1 MSRLRAALDPKSVAI
16 IGASEN
22 PNKVGGRPVHYLDKF
37 GFKGKIFPINPS
49 RPEVQGYKCYK
60 RLADLPEAPEMV
72 IVAVAGDN
80 AIGVVEDCAAHGV
93 KIAVVMASGFGEV
106 DAVEGKAKERR
117 MVDAARKSGMR
128 IVGPNSQGL
137 ANFGTG
143 AIASFSTM
151 FMDMDRPEGHVAM
164 LSQSGALSTVPV
176 GFLRQRGIGVRHTH
190 ATGNDADIT
199 VGELAVAVAEDPEV
213 KLLLLYL
220 ESIPDKKYLEELAAV
235 ALDRDLPI
243 IALKSGR
250 SEAGRAAAQSHTGA
264 LANEDRVVDAFFEH
278 HGIWRAPDVR
288 GLVEATELYL
298 KGWKPRGRR
307 LVAISNSGAVCVM
320 TADAATNVGMPMAKL
335 AAETDKKLKGILP
348 SFATT
353 TNPIDLT
360 AALLSNGRLFGDILP
375 VIAEDPA
382 ADAFLIGVPV
392 AGPGYDVEAFA
403 RDSAAFARQTGKPLV
418 VAATQRSVAD
428 QFAAEGCTV
437 FPTETEA
444 VTALHQFLAHRE
456 LMARTLQRKAAR
468 AKTDQPLIS
477 SDATTMLNEADSLA
491 LLAAR
496 GIPVVAHRLCHS
508 RAEAVAAFAAI
519 GGPVVVKGCSADIA
533 HKSELGLVK
542 LGVKTREEAGEF
554 WAQMEQIVRQN
565 GARFDGVIV
574 AAMADG
580 RREIMIGAHRDPVF
594 GPVVAVGDGGKYVEV
609 FRDTALLLPPFSK
622 DDAKEAL
629 GKLRIAPL
637 FTGVRGEPPMDVDAL
652 CEAVVK
658 IGELML
664 DKDASAVS
672 IDLNPVLLDS
682 AGKGCVVVDAV
693 VFAGE
698 GAGLSGCT

>member
-1 MSRLRAALDPKSVAI
+1 MSRLKAALDPRSVAI

-37 GFKGKIFPINPS
+37 GFKGKIYPINPS
-49 RPEVQGYKCYK
+49 RPEVQGYRCYK
-60 RLADLPEAPEMV
+60 SLADLPEAPEMV

-80 AIGVVEDCAAHGV
+80 AIGAVADCAARGV

-106 DAVEGKAKERR
+106 DAVAGKAKERR
-117 MVDAARKSGMR
+117 MVEVAHKAGMR

-151 FMDMDRPEGHVAM
+151 FMDMERAEGHVAM

-190 ATGNDADIT
+190 ATGNDADIS

-220 ESIPDKKYLEELAAV
+220 ESIPETKYLEELAAV

-250 SEAGRAAAQSHTGA
+250 SEAGRQAAQSHTGA
-264 LANEDRVVDAFFEH
+264 LANEDRVVDAFLEH
-278 HGIWRAPDVR
+278 HGIWRAPDMR

-298 KGWKPRGRR
+298 KGWRPGGRR
-307 LVAISNSGAVCVM
+307 LVAISNSGAVCVL
-320 TADAATNVGMPMAKL
+320 TADAATAVGMPMAKL
-335 AAETDKKLKGILP
+335 APETDKKLKGILP

-403 RDSAAFARQTGKPLV
+403 RDAAAFGKQTGKPLV
-418 VAATQRSVAD
+418 VAATQHSVAD
-428 QFAAEGCTV
+428 QFSFEGCSV

-456 LMARTLQRKAAR
+456 LMARTIARKATR
-468 AKTDQPLIS
+468 AKTTPAKAPLS
-477 SDATTMLNEADSLA
+477 QALPAATMMLNEADSLA

-496 GIPVVAHRLCHS
+496 GIPVVPHRLCRS
-508 RAEAVAAFAAI
+508 CAEVIAAFEAI
-519 GGPVVVKGCSADIA
+519 GGPVVVKGCSSDIA

-542 LGVKTREEAGEF
+542 LGVRTREEAGEV
-554 WAQMEQIVRQN
+554 WAVMEGIIRKQ
-565 GARFDGVIV
+565 GARFDGVII
-574 AAMADG
+574 AAMAGG

-594 GPVVAVGDGGKYVEV
+594 GPVVAVGDGGKYVEI
-609 FRDTALLLPPFSK
+609 FRDTTLLLPPFSK
-622 DDAKEAL
+622 DDAREAL
-629 GKLRIAPL
+629 GRLRIAPL
-637 FTGVRGEPPMDVDAL
+637 FAGVRGEPPMDVDAL

-658 IGELML
+658 VGELML
-664 DKDASAVS
+664 DPAAGVMSL
-672 IDLNPVLLDS
+672 DLNPVLLDS
-682 AGKGCVVVDAV
+682 AGRGCVVVDSV
-693 VFAGE
+693 VFQG
-698 GAGLSGCT
+698 

>member
-1 MSRLRAALDPKSVAI
+1 MSRLKAALDPRSVAI

-49 RPEVQGYKCYK
+49 RAEVQAHKCYK
-60 RLADLPEAPEMV
+60 SLDDLPEAPDMA

-80 AIGVVEDCAAHGV
+80 AIGAVEDCAAHGV

-106 DAVEGKAKERR
+106 DAVAGKAKERR
-117 MVDAARKSGMR
+117 MVEAAHKAGMR

-151 FMDMDRPEGHVAM
+151 FMDMDRAEGHVAM

-190 ATGNDADIT
+190 ATGNDADIS

-220 ESIPDKKYLEELAAV
+220 ESIPDTKYLEELAAV

-243 IALKSGR
+243 VALKSGR
-250 SEAGRAAAQSHTGA
+250 SEAGRQAAQSHTGA

-278 HGIWRAPDVR
+278 HGIWRAPDMR

-298 KGWKPRGRR
+298 KGWKPKGRR
-307 LVAISNSGAVCVM
+307 LVAISNSGAVCVL
-320 TADAATNVGMPMAKL
+320 TADAASAVGMPMAKL
-335 AAETDKKLKGILP
+335 APETDKKLKTILP

-360 AALLSNGRLFGDILP
+360 AALLSNSRLFGDILP

-403 RDSAAFARQTGKPLV
+403 RDAAAFGKHTGKPLV
-418 VAATQRSVAD
+418 IAATQRSVAD
-428 QFAAEGCTV
+428 QFAAEGSSV

-456 LMARTLQRKAAR
+456 LMARTLARKMQRTTAAP
-468 AKTDQPLIS
+468 AIS
-477 SDATTMLNEADSLA
+477 ATATTMLNEADSLA

-496 GIPVVAHRLCHS
+496 GLPVVPHRLCRS
-508 RAEAVAAFAAI
+508 RAEAVAAFEAI

-542 LGVKTREEAGEF
+542 LGVKSREETGEV
-554 WAQMEQIVRQN
+554 WAQMEGIIRKH

-574 AAMADG
+574 AAMAGG

-594 GPVVAVGDGGKYVEV
+594 GPVVAVGDGGKYVEI
-609 FRDTALLLPPFSK
+609 FRDTTLLLPPFSK
-622 DDAKEAL
+622 DDAKAAL
-629 GKLRIAPL
+629 AKLRIAPL
-637 FTGVRGEPPMDVDAL
+637 FAGVRGEVPMDVDAL
-652 CEAVVK
+652 CEAIVK

-664 DKDASAVS
+664 DPAAKVMSL
-672 IDLNPVLLDS
+672 DLNPVLLDS

-693 VFAGE
+693 VFRG
-698 GAGLSGCT
+698 

>member
-1 MSRLRAALDPKSVAI
+1 MSRLKAALDPRSIAI

-37 GFKGKIFPINPS
+37 GFKGRIFPINPS
-49 RPEVQGYKCYK
+49 RSEVQGHRCYK
-60 RLADLPEAPEMV
+60 SLADLPEAPEMV

-93 KIAVVMASGFGEV
+93 KVAVVMASGFGEV
-106 DAVEGKAKERR
+106 DAVAGKAKERR
-117 MVDAARKSGMR
+117 MVEAAHSAGMR

-151 FMDMDRPEGHVAM
+151 FMDMDRSEGHVAM

-220 ESIPDKKYLEELAAV
+220 ESIPEKKYLEELAAV

-243 IALKSGR
+243 VALKSGR
-250 SEAGRAAAQSHTGA
+250 SEAGRQAAQSHTGA

-278 HGIWRAPDVR
+278 HGIWRAPDMR

-320 TADAATNVGMPMAKL
+320 TADAATAVGMPMAKL
-335 AAETDKKLKGILP
+335 ADETDRKLKGILP

-360 AALLSNGRLFGDILP
+360 AALLSNSRLFGDILP
-375 VIAEDPA
+375 VIAQDPA

-403 RDSAAFARQTGKPLV
+403 RDAAAFGRQTGKPLV
-418 VAATQRSVAD
+418 IAATQRSVAD
-428 QFAAEGCTV
+428 QFAAEGSSV

-456 LMARTLQRKAAR
+456 LMARTRARKAAR
-468 AKTDQPLIS
+468 SGDTAQS
-477 SDATTMLNEADSLA
+477 SLLTSSAATTMLNESDSLA

-496 GIPVVAHRLCHS
+496 GIPVVPHRLCRS
-508 RAEAVAAFAAI
+508 RAEAVAAFETI

-542 LGVKTREEAGEF
+542 LGVRTREEAGEI
-554 WAQMEQIVRQN
+554 WAQMEEIIRKH
-565 GARFDGVIV
+565 GARFDGVII
-574 AAMADG
+574 AAMAGG

-594 GPVVAVGDGGKYVEV
+594 GPVVAIGDGGKYVEI
-609 FRDTALLLPPFSK
+609 FRDTTLLLPPFSK
-622 DDAKEAL
+622 GDVREAL

-637 FTGVRGEPPMDVDAL
+637 FAGVRGEPPMDVDAL
-652 CEAVVK
+652 CDAVVK
-658 IGELML
+658 IGALML
-664 DKDASAVS
+664 DPAARVMSL
-672 IDLNPVLLDS
+672 DLNPVLLDS

-693 VFAGE
+693 VFQG
-698 GAGLSGCT
+698 

>member
-1 MSRLRAALDPKSVAI
+1 M
-16 IGASEN
+16 
-22 PNKVGGRPVHYLDKF
+22 
-37 GFKGKIFPINPS
+37 
-49 RPEVQGYKCYK
+49 
-60 RLADLPEAPEMV
+60 
-72 IVAVAGDN
+72 
-80 AIGVVEDCAAHGV
+80 
-93 KIAVVMASGFGEV
+93 
-106 DAVEGKAKERR
+106 
-117 MVDAARKSGMR
+117 
-128 IVGPNSQGL
+128 
-137 ANFGTG
+137 
-143 AIASFSTM
+143 
-151 FMDMDRPEGHVAM
+151 
-164 LSQSGALSTVPV
+164 
-176 GFLRQRGIGVRHTH
+176 RHTH

-199 VGELAVAVAEDPEV
+199 VGELAAAVAEDPEV

-250 SEAGRAAAQSHTGA
+250 SEAGRQAAQSHTGA

-278 HGIWRAPDVR
+278 HGIWRAPDMR

-298 KGWKPRGRR
+298 KGWKPKGRR

-320 TADAATNVGMPMAKL
+320 TADAATAVGMPMAKL
-335 AAETDKKLKGILP
+335 ADETDKKLKGILP

-360 AALLSNGRLFGDILP
+360 AALLSNSRLFGDILP

-403 RDSAAFARQTGKPLV
+403 RDAAAFGKQTGKPLV

-428 QFAAEGCTV
+428 QFSAEGCTV

-456 LMARTLQRKAAR
+456 LMARTLARKAAR
-468 AKTDQPLIS
+468 GKAGPLLS
-477 SDATTMLNEADSLA
+477 STATTMLNEADSLA

-496 GIPVVAHRLCHS
+496 GIPVVPHRLCRS
-508 RAEAVAAFAAI
+508 RAEAVAAFESI

-542 LGVKTREEAGEF
+542 LNVRTREEAGEIY
-554 WAQMEQIVRQN
+554 AQMEGVIRQH
-565 GARFDGVIV
+565 GARFDGVII
-574 AAMADG
+574 AAMAGG

-594 GPVVAVGDGGKYVEV
+594 GPVVAVGDGGKYVEI
-609 FRDTALLLPPFSK
+609 FRDTALLLPPFSR

-629 GKLRIAPL
+629 DRLRIAPL
-637 FTGVRGEPPMDVDAL
+637 FAGVRGKSPMDVDVL
-652 CEAVVK
+652 CEAVVQVGK
-658 IGELML
+658 LML
-664 DKDASAVS
+664 DPAAKVVS
-672 IDLNPVLLDS
+672 LDLNPVLLDS

-693 VFAGE
+693 VFQGKFHESSPRRRKPIRRVLSFRHWGRCLLQLAASEDMGPRRGDDE
-698 GAGLSGCT
+698 VIACAPVSGHRAALRSRGAPSPDRSRT

>member
-1 MSRLRAALDPKSVAI
+1 MSRLQAALDPRSVAI

-49 RPEVQGYKCYK
+49 RSEVQGYKCYQG
-60 RLADLPEAPEMV
+60 LADLPEAPEMV
-72 IVAVAGDN
+72 IVAVAGDK
-80 AIGVVEDCAAHGV
+80 AIGAVEDCAAHGV
-93 KIAVVMASGFGEV
+93 KVAVVMASGFGEV
-106 DAVEGKAKERR
+106 DAVAGKAKERR
-117 MVDAARKSGMR
+117 MVEVAHKAGMR

-151 FMDMDRPEGHVAM
+151 FMDMDRAEGQAEGHVAM

-220 ESIPDKKYLEELAAV
+220 ESIPEKKYLEELAAV
-235 ALDRDLPI
+235 ALERDLPV

-250 SEAGRAAAQSHTGA
+250 SEAGRQAAQSHTGA
-264 LANEDRVVDAFFEH
+264 LANEDRVVDTFFEH
-278 HGIWRAPDVR
+278 HGIWRAPDMR

-298 KGWKPRGRR
+298 KGWKPKGRR

-320 TADAATNVGMPMAKL
+320 TADAATAVGMPMAKL
-335 AAETDKKLKGILP
+335 APETDKKLKGILP

-403 RDSAAFARQTGKPLV
+403 RDAAAFARQTGKPLV
-418 VAATQRSVAD
+418 IAATQRSVAD
-428 QFAAEGCTV
+428 QFASEGSSV

-456 LMARTLQRKAAR
+456 LMARTLARKADR
-468 AKTDQPLIS
+468 AEAVPPVIASEQTS
-477 SDATTMLNEADSLA
+477 MLNEADSLA

-496 GIPVVAHRLCHS
+496 GIPVVAHRLCRS
-508 RAEAVAAFAAI
+508 RAEAVAAFEAI

-542 LGVKTREEAGEF
+542 LGVSTGEEAGEV
-554 WAQMEQIVRQN
+554 WTLMEGIIRTH

-574 AAMADG
+574 AAMAGG

-594 GPVVAVGDGGKYVEV
+594 GPVVAVGDGGKYVEI
-609 FRDTALLLPPFSK
+609 FRDTTLLLPPFSK
-622 DDAKEAL
+622 DDARQAL
-629 GKLRIAPL
+629 GRLRIAPL
-637 FTGVRGEPPMDVDAL
+637 FAGIRGEPPMDVDAL
-652 CEAVVK
+652 CYSVVR

-664 DKDASAVS
+664 DPAAKVMSL
-672 IDLNPVLLDS
+672 DLNPVLIDS
-682 AGKGCVVVDAV
+682 VGNGCVVVDAV
-693 VFAGE
+693 VFRA
-698 GAGLSGCT
+698 

>member
-1 MSRLRAALDPKSVAI
+1 MNRLKAALDPRSVAI

-37 GFKGKIFPINPS
+37 GFRGSIFPINPS
-49 RPEVQGYKCYK
+49 RGEVQGHKCY
-60 RLADLPEAPEMV
+60 RSLDDLPETPEMV

-93 KIAVVMASGFGEV
+93 KVAVVMASGFGEV

-117 MVDAARKSGMR
+117 MVEAARKTGMR

-151 FMDMDRPEGHVAM
+151 FMDMERAEGHVAM

-176 GFLRQRGIGVRHTH
+176 GFLRKRGIGVRHTH

-220 ESIPDKKYLEELAAV
+220 ESIPETKYLEELAAV
-235 ALDRDLPI
+235 ALERELPI

-250 SEAGRAAAQSHTGA
+250 SEAGRQAAQSHTGA
-264 LANEDRVVDAFFEH
+264 LANEDRVVDAFFER
-278 HGIWRAPDVR
+278 HGIWRAPDMR

-320 TADAATNVGMPMAKL
+320 TADAATAVGMPMAKL
-335 AAETDKKLKGILP
+335 SAETDRKLKDILP

-360 AALLSNGRLFGDILP
+360 AALLSNSRLFGDILP
-375 VIAEDPA
+375 VLAEDPA

-403 RDSAAFARQTGKPLV
+403 RDAAAFGKQTAKPLV
-418 VAATQRSVAD
+418 IAATQKSVAD
-428 QFAAEGCTV
+428 QFTAEGSSV

-444 VTALHQFLAHRE
+444 VTALHQLLAHRE
-456 LMARTLQRKAAR
+456 LMTRTKARKAQRAGRAR
-468 AKTDQPLIS
+468 LIS
-477 SDATTMLNEADSLA
+477 SASTTMLNEADSLA
-491 LLAAR
+491 LLAER
-496 GIPVVAHRLCHS
+496 GIPVVAHRLCRS
-508 RAEAVAAFAAI
+508 RPEAIAAFEAI

-542 LGVKTREEAGEF
+542 LGVTTREEAGEI
-554 WAQMEQIVRQN
+554 WSQMESIVRRQ
-565 GARFDGVIV
+565 GARFDGVII
-574 AAMADG
+574 AAMAGG

-594 GPVVAVGDGGKYVEV
+594 GPVVAVGDGGKYVEI
-609 FRDTALLLPPFSK
+609 FRDTALLLPPFSN
-622 DDAKEAL
+622 DEVREAL
-629 GKLRIAPL
+629 GKLKIAPL
-637 FTGVRGEPPMDVDAL
+637 LSGVRGEAPMDVNTLSDAVL
-652 CEAVVK
+652 RV
-658 IGELML
+658 GELML
-664 DKDASAVS
+664 DPAARVMSL
-672 IDLNPVLLDS
+672 DLNPVLLDS

-693 VFAGE
+693 VFQA
-698 GAGLSGCT
+698 

>member
-1 MSRLRAALDPKSVAI
+1 MSRLKAALDPRSVAI

-22 PNKVGGRPVHYLDKF
+22 HNKVGGRPVHYLDKF
-37 GFKGKIFPINPS
+37 GFKGKIFPINPT
-49 RPEVQGYKCYK
+49 RPEVQGHKCYPS
-60 RLADLPEAPEMV
+60 LADLPEAPEMV

-80 AIGVVEDCAAHGV
+80 AIGAVEDCAARGV
-93 KIAVVMASGFGEV
+93 KVAVVMASGFGEV
-106 DAVEGKAKERR
+106 DAVAGKAKERH
-117 MVDAARKSGMR
+117 MVEVARKAGMR

-151 FMDMDRPEGHVAM
+151 FMDMDRAEGHVAM

-176 GFLRQRGIGVRHTH
+176 GFLRQKGIGVRHTH

-220 ESIPDKKYLEELAAV
+220 ESIPDKTYLEELAAV

-250 SEAGRAAAQSHTGA
+250 TEAGRQAAQSHTGA

-278 HGIWRAPDVR
+278 HGIWRAPDMR

-320 TADAATNVGMPMAKL
+320 TADAATSAGMPMAKL
-335 AAETDKKLKGILP
+335 APETDKKLKGILP
-348 SFATT
+348 TFATT

-360 AALLSNGRLFGDILP
+360 AALLSNSRLFGDILP

-392 AGPGYDVEAFA
+392 AGPGYDVPAFA
-403 RDSAAFARQTGKPLV
+403 RDAAAFGKQTGKPLV
-418 VAATQRSVAD
+418 VSATQKSVAD
-428 QFAAEGCTV
+428 EFAAEGITV
-437 FPTETEA
+437 FPTEVEG
-444 VTALHQFLAHRE
+444 VTALNQFLSHHE
-456 LMARTLQRKAAR
+456 LMARTRARRAER
-468 AKTDQPLIS
+468 AKPGAAAALTG
-477 SDATTMLNEADSLA
+477 TTEMLNEADSLA

-496 GIPVVAHRLCHS
+496 GIPVVPHRLCHS
-508 RAEAVAAFAAI
+508 RAEAIAAFEAI

-542 LGVKTREEAGEF
+542 LGVATREAAGDIYSE
-554 WAQMEQIVRQN
+554 MEDIIRKH

-574 AAMADG
+574 AAMAGG
-580 RREIMIGAHRDPVF
+580 RREIMLGAHRDPVF
-594 GPVVAVGDGGKYVEV
+594 GPVVAMGDGGKYVEI
-609 FRDTALLLPPFSK
+609 FRDTTLLLPPFTQAEAV
-622 DDAKEAL
+622 DAL
-629 GKLRIAPL
+629 QGLRIAPL
-637 FTGVRGEPPMDVDAL
+637 FAGVRGEPPMDVAALSDAI
-652 CEAVVK
+652 VK
-658 IGELML
+658 IGALM
-664 DKDASAVS
+664 AYPEARVMSF
-672 IDLNPVLLDS
+672 DLNPVMLDS
-682 AGKGCVVVDAV
+682 EGKGCVVVDAV
-693 VFAGE
+693 VFRA
-698 GAGLSGCT
+698 T

>member
-1 MSRLRAALDPKSVAI
+1 MTRLKAALDPRSVAV

-49 RPEVQGYKCYK
+49 RPEVQGHKCYK
-60 RLADLPEAPEMV
+60 SLADLPEAPDMT

-80 AIGVVEDCAAHGV
+80 AIGAVEECAARGV
-93 KIAVVMASGFGEV
+93 KVAVVMASGFGEV
-106 DAVEGKAKERR
+106 DAVAGKAKERR
-117 MVDAARKSGMR
+117 MVEIAHKAGMR

-143 AIASFSTM
+143 TIASFSTM
-151 FMDMDRPEGHVAM
+151 FMEMEASEGQGHVAM
-164 LSQSGALSTVPV
+164 LSQSGALSSVPV

-220 ESIPDKKYLEELAAV
+220 ESIPDTKYLEELASV
-235 ALDRDLPI
+235 ALKRDLPI

-250 SEAGRAAAQSHTGA
+250 SEAGRQAAQSHTGA
-264 LANEDRVVDAFFEH
+264 LANEDRVVDVFFEQ
-278 HGIWRAPDVR
+278 HGIWRAPDMR

-298 KGWKPRGRR
+298 KGWKPMGRR

-335 AAETDKKLKGILP
+335 SAETDKKLKGILP

-360 AALLSNGRLFGDILP
+360 AALLSNSRLFGDILP

-403 RDSAAFARQTGKPLV
+403 RDAAGFAKQTGKPLV
-418 VAATQRSVAD
+418 VAATQKSVAD
-428 QFAAEGCTV
+428 QFAAEGSSV

-456 LMARTLQRKAAR
+456 LMARTKARQTPGSHAR
-468 AKTDQPLIS
+468 APWVP
-477 SDATTMLNEADSLA
+477 AAVTTMLNEADSLA
-491 LLAAR
+491 LLAER
-496 GIPVVAHRLCHS
+496 GIPVVAHRLCRS
-508 RAEAVAAFAAI
+508 RAEAIAAFETI

-542 LGVKTREEAGEF
+542 LGVASREEAGEV
-554 WAQMEQIVRQN
+554 WAQMEAIIRKH

-574 AAMADG
+574 AAMARG

-594 GPVVAVGDGGKYVEV
+594 RPVVAVGDGGKYVEI

-622 DDAKEAL
+622 EEVKAAL
-629 GKLRIAPL
+629 HKLKVAPL
-637 FTGVRGEPPMDVDAL
+637 FAGARGEPPMDVEAL
-652 CEAVVK
+652 CDAVMR
-658 IGELML
+658 IGDLML
-664 DKDASAVS
+664 DPTAKVVS
-672 IDLNPVLLDS
+672 LDLNPVLLDS

-693 VFAGE
+693 VFQG
-698 GAGLSGCT
+698 